1 MSRRMFSDEITTSD
15 AFLDM
20 PTESQNLY
28 FHLGM
33 NADDDGFFSNPK
45 MIQRVLG
52 ASEDSLKILF
62 AKKFLISFENGICVV
77 KHWRIN
83 NSIRKDIYK
92 PTKWVHE
99 KARLFIRKNGTYSLN
114 SENAM
119 KVPEG
124 HFILDNVE
132 DNYVDVTSTSRRL
145 RLGKVSKDKISIE
158 LPIWLNKAAWNAWEQ
173 HRKEKKKTLTPTSIK
188 LQLKFLEA
196 NKEDH
201 TQIIKNSITNGWT
214 GLFPIKK
221 DQFVKKTPPRFIE
234 PSTTKEDNDRRNFL
248 SKQSEQLVNNFQV

>member
-1 MSRRMFSDEITTSD
+1 MFSDEITTSD

-33 NADDDGFFSNPK
+33 NADDDGFFSNTK

-52 ASEDSLKILF
+52 ASDDSLKILF
-62 AKKFLISFENGICVV
+62 AKKFLISLENGICVV

-83 NSIRKDIYK
+83 NFIRKDIYK
-92 PTKWVHE
+92 PTKWSE
-99 KARLFIRKNGTYSLN
+99 AKSRLFIRKNGAYTLN

-124 HFILDNVE
+124 HFVLDKSE
-132 DNYVDVTSTSRRL
+132 DNYVNATSTQRQPRI
-145 RLGKVSKDKISIE
+145 GKVSKDKISID
-158 LPIWLNKAAWNAWEQ
+158 LPIWLNKNAWEAWEQ
-173 HRKEKKKTLTPTSIK
+173 HRKEKKKTLTPTTIK
-188 LQLKFLEA
+188 MQLKFLEA
-196 NKEDH
+196 NKENH
-201 TQIIKNSITNGWT
+201 VQIIKNSITNGWA
-214 GLFPIKK
+214 GLFEIKG
-221 DQFVKKTPPRFIE
+221 DFKKIAPPRFIE

-248 SKQSEQLVNNFQV
+248 QKQSENLTKKFQV